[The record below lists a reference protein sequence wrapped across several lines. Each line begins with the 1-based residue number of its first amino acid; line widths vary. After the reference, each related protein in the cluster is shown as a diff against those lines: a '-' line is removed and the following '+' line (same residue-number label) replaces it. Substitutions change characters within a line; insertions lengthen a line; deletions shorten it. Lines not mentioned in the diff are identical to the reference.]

1 MLALP
6 TEHALARTNRTGE
19 EALSLK
25 RLVHET
31 FIIYGPPGTGLI
43 EATTAAC
50 RAAGFNPRIGQAA
63 PRVTSAIGLVASGL
77 GISLV
82 PASLR
87 HFHMDGMIYRS
98 LKGSPQAKAI
108 LNVLSRRGEPSAI
121 VRHFMHMVKR
131 MVKTFDEADPD
142 RGTRYAR

>member
-6 TEHALARTNRTGE
+6 TEHALAKTNRSGDI
-19 EALSLK
+19 ALSLK
-25 RLVHET
+25 RLAHET

-87 HFHMDGMIYRS
+87 YFHVDGIIYRP

-131 MVKTFDEADPD
+131 MVKTFGQADPE
-142 RGTRYAR
+142 